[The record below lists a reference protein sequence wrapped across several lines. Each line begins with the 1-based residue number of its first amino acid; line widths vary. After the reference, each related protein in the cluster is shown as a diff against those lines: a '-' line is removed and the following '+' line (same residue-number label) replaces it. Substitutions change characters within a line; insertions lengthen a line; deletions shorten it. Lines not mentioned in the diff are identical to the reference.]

1 MSLSFRPIRGVKKVI
16 KLNFR
21 IELLILGHCACAKA
35 IFCSR
40 IEGAAPIALTPILA
54 TSSVASVPTLRT
66 SPKVSVTFFCE
77 TNKNAMQSQYIYIE
91 LRAKNPPHRFPRGI

>member
-1 MSLSFRPIRGVKKVI
+1 MEF
-16 KLNFR
+16 
-21 IELLILGHCACAKA
+21 LILGHYACAKA

-91 LRAKNPPHRFPRGI
+91 LRAKNPPLHRFPGGI